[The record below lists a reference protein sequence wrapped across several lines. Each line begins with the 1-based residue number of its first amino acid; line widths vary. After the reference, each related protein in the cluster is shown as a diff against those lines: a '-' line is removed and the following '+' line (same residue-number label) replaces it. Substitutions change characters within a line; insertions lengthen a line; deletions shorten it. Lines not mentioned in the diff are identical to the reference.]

1 MNAINPQKQASR
13 YKITLIG
20 EQAVG
25 KSSITR
31 KYTKD
36 EFSANILGTT
46 GLEIQKKE
54 LIINDEKIIV
64 TIFDSAG
71 HERFR
76 KIAESHY
83 KGSNGLIFVYD
94 ITEVKSFEIVNQWLQ
109 NIFSEKN
116 EIEVLLIGNK
126 TDLADSRQIAQK
138 DGIELANKFGIG
150 FMETSAKTG
159 ENIQESFSSLM
170 NKIHFNNSE
179 KQKREK
185 NNNLRNE
192 ENKDNNASGAQGAGN
207 NTNNAQNPQV
217 TIRIDD
223 VKKNKKGCCA
233 S

>member
-1 MNAINPQKQASR
+1 MNAVERPIHK
-13 YKITLIG
+13 YKVTLIG

-31 KYTKD
+31 KYTKN

-54 LIINDEKIIV
+54 LIINNEKINV

-94 ITEVKSFEIVNQWLQ
+94 ITENKSFEIVSEWLN
-109 NIFSEKN
+109 NIYSNKN

-126 TDLADSRQIAQK
+126 KDLKESRKIDK
-138 DGIELANKFGIG
+138 DDGIELANKYSIE

-159 ENIQESFSSLM
+159 ENIQESFTSLI
-170 NKIHFNNSE
+170 NKIHIKSLEKQNLEKDKNLQSDQINKNSE
-179 KQKREK
+179 GFVDNGNR
-185 NNNLRNE
+185 NN
-192 ENKDNNASGAQGAGN
+192 
-207 NTNNAQNPQV
+207 QV
-217 TIRIDD
+217 VIKIDEA
-223 VKKNKKGCCA
+223 KKNKKGCCA

>member
-1 MNAINPQKQASR
+1 MNSEKQAHR

-31 KYTKD
+31 KYTKN
-36 EFSANILGTT
+36 EFSPNILGTT

-54 LIINDEKIIV
+54 LIINEEKIIV

-94 ITEVKSFEIVNQWLQ
+94 ITDLKSFDIVSQWLQ

-116 EIEVLLIGNK
+116 QIEVLLIGNK
-126 TDLADSRQIAQK
+126 NDLADSRQISKQ
-138 DGIELANKFGIG
+138 DGVELANKWGIG

-159 ENIQESFSSLM
+159 ENIQESFSSLI
-170 NKIHFNNSE
+170 NKIHNKKFE
-179 KQKREK
+179 KEK
-185 NNNLRNE
+185 NDKNKNLKSE
-192 ENKDNNASGAQGAGN
+192 ENKLNANKLNSGISNNASE
-207 NTNNAQNPQV
+207 NPQI
-217 TIRIDD
+217 TIKIDD

>member
-1 MNAINPQKQASR
+1 MISDKQPYR

-31 KYTKD
+31 KYTKN

-54 LIINDEKIIV
+54 LNINDDKIIV

-94 ITEVKSFEIVNQWLQ
+94 ITDSKSFEIVDQWLN
-109 NIFSEKN
+109 NILNEKSE
-116 EIEVLLIGNK
+116 IDILLIGNK
-126 TDLADSRQIAQK
+126 NDLAESRQVQLNV
-138 DGIELANKFGIG
+138 GNGLAEKFGIE
-150 FMETSAKTG
+150 FMESSAKTG
-159 ENIQESFSSLM
+159 ENIQESFSSIIK
-170 NKIHFNNSE
+170 KIHKKTIDKENL
-179 KQKREK
+179 EK
-185 NNNLRNE
+185 N
-192 ENKDNNASGAQGAGN
+192 KN
-207 NTNNAQNPQV
+207 NTQNNINGNSNEVNTNEKNQV
-217 TIRIDD
+217 FIRIDD
-223 VKKNKKGCCA
+223 IKKNKKGCCA

>member
-1 MNAINPQKQASR
+1 MNATPMEKQVFR

-31 KYTKD
+31 KYTRND
-36 EFSANILGTT
+36 FSANILGTT

-54 LIINDEKIIV
+54 LLINDEKIIC

-94 ITEVKSFEIVNQWLQ
+94 ITESKSFEIVNQWLQ

-126 TDLADSRQIAQK
+126 TDLAASRQIPQK
-138 DGIELANKFGIG
+138 DGIELASKFGIG
-150 FMETSAKTG
+150 YMETSAKTG
-159 ENIQESFSSLM
+159 ENIQESFSSLI
-170 NKIHFNNSE
+170 NKIHFKNFE
-179 KQKREK
+179 KLKNEK
-185 NNNLRNE
+185 NKNLGNE
-192 ENKDNNASGAQGAGN
+192 ENKDSNPVGQENGGNA
-207 NTNNAQNPQV
+207 NAQNPQV